1 MLICCRKY
9 FLLSSKLKTV
19 GAKYFCGNHFLRIC
33 NEQKWTAFEI
43 VCNISDFTAMFKQI
57 NASLFNKKH
66 EFPFNILSDPTPFE
80 SINMLAGQNLNY

>member
-1 MLICCRKY
+1 MLNI
-9 FLLSSKLKTV
+9 FVETI
-19 GAKYFCGNHFLRIC
+19 LRIC

-43 VCNISDFTAMFKQI
+43 VCNISNFTAMFKQI

-66 EFPFNILSDPTPFE
+66 EFHLNILSDPTPFE